1 MKPAVRKL
9 IEDHFQVLND
19 SHPYRKEE
27 VQWEMRGYAMA
38 LHQLKLIDSLEYRK
52 LYSDVSKIRTLHD
65 RIVDTLDKIMHYSV
79 LFLFVA
85 IAYLGVF
92 AIIYICIYCTMNAGT
107 WLGF

>member
-65 RIVDTLDKIMHYSV
+65 RITDTLDKMMDYV
-79 LFLFVA
+79 AMFCFVA
-85 IAYLGVF
+85 MAYMGIVMLICGCV
-92 AIIYICIYCTMNAGT
+92 ALTIYAGT